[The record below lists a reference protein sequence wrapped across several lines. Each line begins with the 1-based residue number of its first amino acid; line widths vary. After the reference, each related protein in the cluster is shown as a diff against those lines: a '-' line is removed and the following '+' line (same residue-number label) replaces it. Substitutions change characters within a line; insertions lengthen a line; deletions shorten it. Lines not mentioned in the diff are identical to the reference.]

1 MIVLLS
7 EVINKD
13 ALAIIFNSES
23 IENDYIIYVIKSELA
38 NAGIEPWNGIEAE
51 IYVSGHETLVM
62 ARPSP
67 PLCKQGMNIKVRRSR
82 SS

>member
-1 MIVLLS
+1 MLT

-23 IENDYIIYVIKSELA
+23 IENEYIIYAIKTELA
-38 NAGIEPWNGIEAE
+38 NAGIEPWHDFEVE
-51 IYVSGHETLVM
+51 IYVIGHETLVM
-62 ARPSP
+62 ARPAP
-67 PLCKQGMNIKVRRSR
+67 PLCKQGMNIKVRRLR